1 MIQKFAI
8 GRNIAEVWENTEEFC
23 PKRFIDN
30 SSIEWKGQDLELIP
44 FGAGRRICPG
54 LNMGEAT
61 VELALANLLYKFDW
75 EMPIGMKREDID
87 TEVIPGISM
96 RKKNPLMLLA
106 KESIKFDEGLPSHT
120 SYIWF
125 VLGCLVSLDKEDL
138 HGFVSPN

>member
-1 MIQKFAI
+1 MHAICKACCMILKFAI
-8 GRNIAEVWENTEEFC
+8 GRNIAEVWENPEEFC

-54 LNMGEAT
+54 LNMGEVT
-61 VELALANLLYKFDW
+61 VELLLVNLLYKFDW

-106 KESIKFDEGLPSHT
+106 KESINFDEGLRKNYCS
-120 SYIWF
+120 
-125 VLGCLVSLDKEDL
+125 VRCLL
-138 HGFVSPN
+138 